1 MSRKNFEDVPGAAG
15 FVPVE
20 HTLRALRGAI
30 PACRGCTLYR
40 DANQPVFGE
49 GATHAHVML
58 IGEVP
63 GDQEDLAGRP
73 FIGPAGH
80 LLDEALVASGIP
92 RPAAYVTNV
101 VKHFKFTHR
110 GKRRI
115 HDKPSR
121 YEIEACKPWLD
132 AELEAVQPEI
142 VVLLG
147 ATAAQALLGAGFL
160 VTKARGHV
168 FETHLARFTFATVHP
183 AAVLR
188 VPDDDARRLAR
199 RAFFGDIALV
209 GDCYK
214 RLLREHAA

>member
-1 MSRKNFEDVPGAAG
+1 MSRKNFEDVPGAG
-15 FVPVE
+15 MFVPLE
-20 HTLRALRGAI
+20 RTLRSLRAAI
-30 PACRGCTLYR
+30 PACRGCALYR
-40 DANQPVFGE
+40 DATQPVFGE
-49 GATHAHVML
+49 GASQARVVL

-63 GDQEDLAGRP
+63 GDAEDATGRP
-73 FIGPAGH
+73 FVGPAGQ
-80 LLDEALVASGIP
+80 LLDDALAAAGIP

-101 VKHFKFTHR
+101 VKHFKFTRR

-115 HDKPSR
+115 HDKPSH

-132 AELEAVQPEI
+132 TELESIKPEI

-168 FETHLARFTFATVHP
+168 LETSLARFTFATVHP

-188 VPDDDARRLAR
+188 TPDEEARRLAR
-199 RAFFGDIALV
+199 RAFFADIALA